1 MCIVVIVLITWA
13 LLSIRAPMPALAS
26 TEKKAPPSGNDENS
40 LIKIITYNDVYDL
53 KQTTDESKAKVGGA
67 SRVARFLQETRKED
81 PETLVLFAGDTIS
94 PSLWSN
100 RYRGMQM
107 IAAHNHFQLDF
118 ACLGNH
124 EFDWGVHAFYEA
136 ARASH
141 FPWLN
146 ANGYD
151 METKA
156 LLNHTIPHAIKRVK
170 NLTVGIFGVIY
181 DLNDRTTGAYFTDPI
196 VAAQE
201 QVAILKSKGAEF
213 IIALTHQEWEDDD
226 VFANTV
232 TGVDLIVG
240 GHDHTAMI
248 KTDLPIPYVK
258 ADVDFKSIWEIN
270 LNYSQSQYK
279 MTYEN
284 HKIVQAMPTDTI
296 MDHMIEG
303 FAAVADS
310 YFQEPVGELLI
321 DLNARQSIVR
331 TQESAIA
338 NFLADSYRFGYEEKS
353 DVGLC
358 IGGQIRGDRI
368 IPAGVLTRGDLV
380 ALVPFGNYVMSIQI
394 TGKGLRRMIE
404 ELVKYSCGKDQ
415 KLREN
420 GYLVH
425 VSGVRYKYQCT
436 GVEQGRVEE
445 LDWDRISKSSPV
457 LEHEVFVMNTN
468 QYVFALVRPYIESFT
483 ILVDDEK
490 GITDEECYVN
500 SALTL
505 MNFRPTLQN
514 RILVCR
520 EHDPRC

>member
-1 MCIVVIVLITWA
+1 MPPNNPVVYLLVWCALCSSCRAQLDGSCPRVLDQDQP
-13 LLSIRAPMPALAS
+13 LLHSMS
-26 TEKKAPPSGNDENS
+26 SS
-40 LIKIITYNDVYDL
+40 MIKIITYNDVYDL

-303 FAAVADS
+303 FQLAIDAEFD
-310 YFQEPVGELLI
+310 FPVGETAT
-321 DLNARQSIVR
+321 DLNVIQLILC
-331 TQESAIA
+331 TQESAVGNYIA
-338 NFLADSYRFGYEEKS
+338 DAYRFVYEHQA
-353 DVGLC
+353 DVGLLT
-358 IGGQIRGDRI
+358 GGQIRGDRMI
-368 IPAGVLTRGDLV
+368 LAGTLTYADILSV
-380 ALVPFGNYVMSIQI
+380 VPFG
-394 TGKGLRRMIE
+394 T
-404 ELVKYSCGKDQ
+404 
-415 KLREN
+415 
-420 GYLVH
+420 
-425 VSGVRYKYQCT
+425 
-436 GVEQGRVEE
+436 
-445 LDWDRISKSSPV
+445 
-457 LEHEVFVMNTN
+457 
-468 QYVFALVRPYIESFT
+468 
-483 ILVDDEK
+483 
-490 GITDEECYVN
+490 
-500 SALTL
+500 
-505 MNFRPTLQN
+505 
-514 RILVCR
+514 
-520 EHDPRC
+520 